1 MSQKRLRNKCQKKTR
16 EAHYYSIP
24 HIAQFSMRNFS
35 VLLGLLVDPLKKI
48 RFIRILHIFTLMN
61 LGLWF
66 RIEIRAPIW
75 ICELA
80 IVEIN
85 LTSHSICNQGK
96 KWNPKSFFFPSN
108 FRQLLSQTLEE
119 MKAESNLL
127 CQPIQ
132 REPYKLVVMNWW
144 SYIISLIE
152 ISIVRKYH
160 EPIHSTWVRIG
171 FGQISHGRI

>member
-96 KWNPKSFFFPSN
+96 TWNPKSFFFPFQFSSIAQPNTRGNEGRKSSFMPANSTGTLQVSCDELVKLHN
-108 FRQLLSQTLEE
+108 F
-119 MKAESNLL
+119 
-127 CQPIQ
+127 I
-132 REPYKLVVMNWW
+132 NWNI
-144 SYIISLIE
+144 YC
-152 ISIVRKYH
+152 
-160 EPIHSTWVRIG
+160 T
-171 FGQISHGRI
+171 